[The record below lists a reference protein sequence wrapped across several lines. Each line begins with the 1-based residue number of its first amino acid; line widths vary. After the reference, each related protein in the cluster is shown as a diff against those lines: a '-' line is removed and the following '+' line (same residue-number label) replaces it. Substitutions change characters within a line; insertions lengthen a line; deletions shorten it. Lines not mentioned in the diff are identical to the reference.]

1 MPKHPLFFLGFKHHA
16 DAGEQIDMEAA
27 GGLATLEDVKREAD
41 RVHQLIEQGP
51 GHVDDVTIRAIGK
64 VYPAYMGNKPK
75 VAVKTLT
82 MGVSKRLLC
91 EFAF

>member
-1 MPKHPLFFLGFKHHA
+1 MIDSGHGVPKHPLFCLGIKHQA

-27 GGLATLEDVKREAD
+27 GGLATLEDVKKEAD
-41 RVHQLIEQGP
+41 RVQQLISQGSE
-51 GHVDDVTIRAIGK
+51 HVDAVTIRAIGK
-64 VYPAYMGNKPK
+64 VYPK

-82 MGVSKRLLC
+82 MGVSKLVLC